1 MKKAYLIL
9 LTLFFT
15 SSYILGQENLSNIR
29 TKIILIDSDT
39 VLLDTLSVIP
49 GTFIIDAEL
58 GPALKDSLII
68 IDYAAALLILK
79 KNKKE
84 FIGKKV
90 NVKYRVFPYNFS
102 KKYGNRNL
110 QLILPDI
117 KNNNKVRISSRRV
130 SQPFDINNE
139 LKKNG
144 SISRGI
150 MLGNQQDLSTV
161 SNLNMQLSGKI
172 NDEVSI
178 LAAISDNNLPI
189 QPEGNTQ
196 QIQEFDKVFV
206 QLFTK
211 SSGVIVGDF
220 ELNKPIGYY
229 MNLNKKNRGI
239 KVYSN
244 FNIGNANN
252 YKLYSDFSVSM
263 AKGKYN
269 RLKFNGI
276 EGNQG
281 PYRLTGTEKEQY
293 IIILSGSEKIYID
306 GELLTRGQNYDYI
319 IDYNSAEITFT
330 QNRLIT
336 KDSRI
341 TAEFEYAQ
349 QQYPRMAFYQTNK
362 LSNKNNS
369 FWLNFYHDR
378 DNKNDPLSLF
388 YDENTK
394 YFLSNIGDSIHKAI
408 VPNIDS
414 IGYNEDMILYGL
426 VDTIVNGTVYDSVY
440 RQSYNPEKAVYR
452 LGFSYVGENRGHYV
466 PAISTANGKVY
477 EWKAPVNN
485 EFQGSYEPVVLLIT
499 PKNQLLTTAGGAFNI
514 GKFGRAF
521 FELALSNYNINTYS
535 VIDKDDDP
543 GYAMKFQ
550 FKQSLINA
558 DTNQLKLNLI
568 ANYQFADK
576 KFKPIE
582 NYHPVEFNRDW
593 NAPTNQNT
601 WEEQRV
607 GLGLYFFR
615 KNLGIAG
622 ISTEILQSQINY
634 LGKKAS
640 FYSKFKQKGFEIDA
654 NLSYLQTEN
663 LIYNTSF
670 LRHKLL
676 FAKHLKYFTVGL
688 SENTELNQW
697 DGIQSDS
704 LSLNSFSFSE
714 YKIFLN
720 QPDSSKQKYFISYK
734 IREDKLPFNNALK
747 TSGRSKDFGA
757 GLTVINKKGI
767 RLNGRLN
774 YRELEIKDTTGN
786 FFKEENSLTGR
797 SELQLQLFKNSI
809 SWSTFYETGF
819 GFETKKDYLYIE
831 VVAGQGQFTWI
842 DYNQNNIKE
851 LDEFE
856 YAKFQDEANY
866 IRIVLPGNETEKIF
880 LSQLNQSINL
890 QPDRVWLKSGGIRQI
905 LSHFSNRFAISVMQK
920 SGHDNYIPDIKDH
933 AGIINLN
940 WNLRNV
946 FSFRSSNRNWQ
957 IDYIYDENKLK
968 IPLVSGTE
976 FKQNQKNSLKIKWRV
991 KKLFTVFNTASAG
1004 YQSKTSESFSWK
1016 SYNINN
1022 ITNDIGLQF
1031 QPKINWYGK
1040 ISYRYTD
1047 KLNSEGIEKSQIH
1060 EVKLSY
1066 NQSIFKKGNVQASF
1080 SMINVNYNSDALSP
1094 IAYEMLEGL
1103 LIGQNLI
1110 WEVSFNQ
1117 RLSEIFQ
1124 LSINYNGRVAENS
1137 PVIHFGGVQLR
1148 ANF

>member
-9 LTLFFT
+9 LILFFT

-29 TKIILIDSDT
+29 TKQILIDSDT
-39 VLLDTLSVIP
+39 VFLDTLSIVP
-49 GTFIIDAEL
+49 GTFIIDGEL
-58 GPALKDSLII
+58 EPALKDSLII
-68 IDYAAALLILK
+68 INYPAALLVIKRDK
-79 KNKKE
+79 KN

-117 KNNNKVRISSRRV
+117 KKNNKVRISSQRV
-130 SQPFDINNE
+130 SQPFNDKDK

-161 SNLNMQLSGKI
+161 SNLNIQLSGKI

-196 QIQEFDKVFV
+196 QIQEFDNIFV

-211 SSGVIVGDF
+211 NSGIIVGDF
-220 ELNKPIGYY
+220 QLNKPIGYF

-239 KVYSN
+239 KLYSN
-244 FNIGNANN
+244 FNIGTANN
-252 YKLYSDFSVSM
+252 YKLYTDFSASI

-269 RLKFNGI
+269 RLKFAGI

-281 PYRLTGTEKEQY
+281 PYRLTGTENEQY
-293 IIILSGSEKIYID
+293 IIILSGTERIYID
-306 GELLTRGQNYDYI
+306 GELLIRGQNYDYI

-341 TAEFEYAQ
+341 TAEYEYAQ
-349 QQYPRMAFYQTNK
+349 QQYPRMAFYQTNR

-388 YDENTK
+388 YDDNTK

-414 IGYNEDMILYGL
+414 IGYNEDMILYEL
-426 VDTIVNGTVYDSVY
+426 VDTVISGTVYDSIY
-440 RQSYNPEKAVYR
+440 RQSYNLEKAVYR
-452 LGFSYVGENRGHYV
+452 LGFSYVGENQGHYV
-466 PAISTANGKVY
+466 SANSTANGKVY

-485 EFQGSYEPVVLLIT
+485 ELQGNYEPIVLLIT

-514 GKFGRAF
+514 GRFGKAF
-521 FELALSNYNINTYS
+521 FELALSNYNLNTYS
-535 VIDKDDDP
+535 AIDKDDDL

-550 FKQSLINA
+550 FKQSLINT

-568 ANYQFADK
+568 VNYQFADK

-582 NYHPVEFNRDW
+582 NFYSVEFNRDW
-593 NAPTNQNT
+593 NAPVNLNT
-601 WEEQRV
+601 WEEQRIGV
-607 GLGLYFFR
+607 GLYFFR
-615 KNLGIAG
+615 KNLGIVG
-622 ISTEILQSQINY
+622 ISTEILQTQINY
-634 LGKKAS
+634 FGKNAS
-640 FYSKFKQKGFEIDA
+640 FYSNFKQKGYEIDA

-663 LIYNTSF
+663 LIYRTSF

-676 FAKHLKYFTVGL
+676 FAKHLRYFTVGL

-697 DGIQSDS
+697 YGIQSDS

-714 YKIFLN
+714 YEIFLN

-734 IREDKLPFNNALK
+734 IREDKMPYNNALK

-757 GLTVINKKGI
+757 GLTVIHRNGI

-774 YRELEIKDTTGN
+774 YRELGIKDTTGN
-786 FFKEENSLTGR
+786 LFKEENSLTGR

-856 YAKFQDEANY
+856 YAKFPDEANY

-890 QPDRVWLKSGGIRQI
+890 QPDRAWSKTGGIRQV
-905 LSHFSNRFAISVMQK
+905 LAHFSNRFAISVMQK
-920 SGHDNYIPDIKDH
+920 ADHDDYIPDLTDNP
-933 AGIINLN
+933 GIINLN

-946 FSFRSSNRNWQ
+946 FSFRSTNRNWQ

-976 FKQNQKNSLKIKWRV
+976 FKQNQKNTLKIKWRIE
-991 KKLFTVFNTASAG
+991 KLFTVFNTASLG
-1004 YQSKTSESFSWK
+1004 SQSNNSEFFSWK
-1016 SYNINN
+1016 SYNISNM
-1022 ITNDIGLQF
+1022 TNDIGLQF
-1031 QPKINWYGK
+1031 QPKVNWYGK

-1047 KLNSEGIEKSQIH
+1047 KLNSEGIEKSQTQEI
-1060 EVKLSY
+1060 KLSY
-1066 NQSIFKKGNVQASF
+1066 NQSVFKKGNVQARF
-1080 SMINVNYNSDALSP
+1080 SMINVDYNSDALSP
-1094 IAYEMLEGL
+1094 VSYEMLEGL
-1103 LIGQNLI
+1103 LPGQNML
-1110 WEVSFNQ
+1110 WELVYNQ

-1124 LSINYNGRVAENS
+1124 LSLNYNGRVSENN